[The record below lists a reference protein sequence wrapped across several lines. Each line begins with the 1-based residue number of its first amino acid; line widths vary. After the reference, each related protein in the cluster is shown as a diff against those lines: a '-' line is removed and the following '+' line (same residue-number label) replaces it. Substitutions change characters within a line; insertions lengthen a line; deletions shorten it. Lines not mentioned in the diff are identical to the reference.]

1 MALTQQTISD
11 YVQHLAFVPCP
22 PYHPFIF
29 DPPPPLNPLSIPPN
43 PPCPRIKAKRLK
55 TDLFFNIWQ
64 ADIQNRFYAT
74 LVFKVEKENTSLTSF
89 NFWWIKK
96 KGRDIFISI
105 KIRLKIIVHL
115 TKYYEKNIQK
125 NNKSMRKKKCIF
137 LLLLLLNLHQ
147 LLLKTLEIHSAR
159 EDLKKIKLHTKNFL
173 FWDLCEKKYIPI

>member
-1 MALTQQTISD
+1 VDQ
-11 YVQHLAFVPCP
+11 
-22 PYHPFIF
+22 
-29 DPPPPLNPLSIPPN
+29 
-43 PPCPRIKAKRLK
+43 
-55 TDLFFNIWQ
+55 
-64 ADIQNRFYAT
+64 
-74 LVFKVEKENTSLTSF
+74 
-89 NFWWIKK
+89 K

-105 KIRLKIIVHL
+105 KIRLKIIVHI

-173 FWDLCEKKYIPI
+173 F